1 MSQMP
6 CSISDDPYNDASDY
20 YEGEGVYKSKPEPN
34 PDDQYDDW
42 VFKKIMNDLEPLITP
57 FEGDKRDR

>member
-1 MSQMP
+1 MSRMP
-6 CSISDDPYNDASDY
+6 CSITDDPYNDASDY
-20 YEGEGVYKSKPEPN
+20 YEDEGVYKSKPEPN

-42 VFKKIMNDLEPLITP
+42 VFKKMMNDLEPLITP

>member
-1 MSQMP
+1 MNRMP
-6 CSISDDPYNDASDY
+6 CSITDDPYSDASDY

-42 VFKKIMNDLEPLITP
+42 VCDRMMSDLPP
-57 FEGDKRDR
+57 KGDKK